1 MIAFILVLFG
11 LSPSLATAKIINKVV
26 AVVDAEPIL
35 LSTVE
40 DFAHRLAT
48 GGLVDEAL
56 LRLDHPRES
65 LKDRREILNHLIDE
79 RVLDNEVK
87 RKNMEVPIERVEQE
101 IRNISKTNNYT
112 RPQLTAALAA
122 KGVSMSQYQDF
133 MKSTLQRQGL
143 IEREVLSRVRIS
155 EEDVSSYY
163 LAKKGPSAA
172 QIFEYQLSHILFVP
186 KNGNEADALTRARAV
201 EDKLKAGE
209 SFDKLAERY
218 SEDSNFSKGGNLG
231 TFRAGEMLRELED
244 AVRRTGPGEVTPIVK
259 STLGYQLVKVT
270 KRTLV
275 ADPAFEE
282 ERAGIQ
288 QTLQN
293 EALKRQFRI
302 WLTQRRDDAAIT
314 INGL

>member
-1 MIAFILVLFG
+1 VNVLKILFCFL
-11 LSPSLATAKIINKVV
+11 PLAPAKIINKVV

-35 LSTVE
+35 LSNVD

-56 LRLDHPRES
+56 LRLDHARES
-65 LKDRREILNHLIDE
+65 LKDRGEILNHLIDE
-79 RVLDNEVK
+79 RVIDNEVK
-87 RKNMEVPIERVEQE
+87 RKNMEVTIERVEQE
-101 IRNISKTNNYT
+101 IRTISKTNNYT
-112 RPQLTAALAA
+112 RPQLAAALAA

-186 KNGNEADALTRARAV
+186 KNGNEAEALTRARAV
-201 EDKLKAGE
+201 EDKLKNGE

-218 SEDSNFSKGGNLG
+218 SEDSNFAKGGNLG
-231 TFRAGEMLRELED
+231 TFRAGEMLRELEE
-244 AVRRTGPGEVTPIVK
+244 AVRKVGPGEVTPIVK
-259 STLGYQLVKVT
+259 SALGYQLVKVT
-270 KRTLV
+270 KRTLI

-282 ERAGIQ
+282 ERPAIQ

-293 EALKRQFRI
+293 EALKRQFHI